1 MESISM
7 LVNVTGPSGPFP
19 TSPHLRSM
27 ANCLCVQECVWAFW
41 TSPYLWGDPAGR
53 SASLWRG
60 SVVVRLDLLSFTCL
74 IRQDSDGHSAPPR
87 KLDQTGRYPSHQKN
101 PRLTRLSA

>member
-7 LVNVTGPSGPFP
+7 LVNVTEPSGPFP

-53 SASLWRG
+53 SASLWNV
-60 SVVVRLDLLSFTCL
+60 SVVVRLDPLSFTCL

-87 KLDQTGRYPSHQKN
+87 KLD
-101 PRLTRLSA
+101 